1 MVLQQ
6 TTFQQVWYV
15 KAHIQQGTGG
25 RGGDVVD
32 KIKRKVG

>member
-15 KAHIQQGTGG
+15 KAHIQQGTGEG
-25 RGGDVVD
+25 GGDVVGG
-32 KIKRKVG
+32 IKRRVG